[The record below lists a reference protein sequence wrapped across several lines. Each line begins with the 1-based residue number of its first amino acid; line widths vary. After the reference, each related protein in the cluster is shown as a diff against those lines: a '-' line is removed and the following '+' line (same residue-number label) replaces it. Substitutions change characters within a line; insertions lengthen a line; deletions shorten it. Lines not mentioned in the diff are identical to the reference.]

1 MKTAKDWLVSLGLE
15 AHEEGGYF
23 RRTYTSQTAVHEG
36 VSKVMMSSI
45 FYMLTRDSPIGFLHK
60 NRSDIMHYFHAGSSL
75 DYYLIDSDGELSQ
88 VRLGADLDK
97 GEVLQLLVKGGSWKA
112 SRLPEGGEYGLISE
126 AVVPG
131 FGLRPFQGR
140 RAGGSTR
147 CFRGRRCGSVR
158 RWGRRAVRPAGRRMP
173 GKLQGIALL

>member
-131 FGLRPFQGR
+131 FDYSDRLLIDPENANRLIQRYPELREFVPPSPGL
-140 RAGGSTR
+140 
-147 CFRGRRCGSVR
+147 
-158 RWGRRAVRPAGRRMP
+158 
-173 GKLQGIALL
+173 